1 MKSLFAFALLAM
13 TLVLPSAFASSAPIE
28 VNGKSY
34 DVTYEA
40 TGLDVDGL
48 EADTS
53 SDLPTLTVFVTVTDA
68 VAGKLD
74 LTLDRSF
81 FDSVGENG
89 DEDFI
94 IIADGG
100 EVESTQSATQTQ
112 RILSITVPSGTSS
125 VDIIGTVFGSPQ
137 PEAPV
142 EQTPS
147 EQTPTE
153 EPPAQE
159 TPAETP
165 TQCGPGTVLQDGVCV
180 LETPVEQT
188 PSEQTPTEEP
198 PAQETPSEQTP
209 INECG
214 PGTVLKDGQCVL
226 DESCG
231 PGTILKDGQCVLD
244 TSSTSAPTTSQ
255 GQGTQF
261 IFGVVAAFV
270 IAFVIMMILWAIGR
284 ASRRKN

>member
-74 LTLDRSF
+74 LTLDRIF

-100 EVESTQSATQTQ
+100 EVETIQSATQTQ

-137 PEAPV
+137 PEA
-142 EQTPS
+142 
-147 EQTPTE
+147 
-153 EPPAQE
+153 
-159 TPAETP
+159 
-165 TQCGPGTVLQDGVCV
+165 
-180 LETPVEQT
+180 PVEQT